1 MIYAPCPALP
11 PTLTLESHCV
21 SLPQVR
27 AHMKKVFTLVGST
40 AGGSIGWA
48 AGATIGTMTGFFLM
62 VIGTAAGTYYGIK
75 AAERFLP

>member
-1 MIYAPCPALP
+1 
-11 PTLTLESHCV
+11 
-21 SLPQVR
+21 
-27 AHMKKVFTLVGST
+27 MKKVFTLVGST